1 MYASPLYHVVTRDL
15 RPFWELETS
24 LRGGI
29 LSEEMGLGKTVE
41 VITLILMHRR
51 PPHPPFVLDQYSG
64 NQVRPTGATLIV
76 TPPNLKSQWLSEMD
90 KHAPGL
96 RVMYYGGVKRHESS
110 SGDELVKELAEH
122 DVVVTTYGVLQAEI
136 HFATD
141 PPQRAMRHERK
152 HPRPKSPLVQL
163 SWWRVC
169 LDEAQQIES
178 GVSAAAKVARTI
190 PRVNAWGVTGT
201 PIKDNVKDLWGLL
214 LFLRYEPFASYP
226 WTWDGLISTHE
237 HMFKALFNRIAMRH
251 TKRAVRNELVLPPQK
266 RFVLT
271 MPFTAVEE
279 QNYKTQFGALAQ
291 DCGLDTSGAPLVQG
305 WNPDDPATLDS
316 MRRALA
322 QLRQTVLHPELGPGR
337 IRGMAQRNKPLRT
350 IDEVLDAMIEQT
362 EYAIKADQRQHLN
375 NKIRRGQLFENSPR
389 VREALAIWEEALEEA
404 KLLVA
409 ECREQLKEETKKA
422 RESGAENVSENGDS
436 EVFGD
441 DDGQDVPPRLGEAR
455 RRLKLALGIEHKA
468 IFFIASAYF
477 QIKTDEEM
485 TPPDSSEFKRLEK
498 LEVEGYELAKGI
510 RKEILREVYAKAERY
525 MSRLSKDAE
534 TQSFVEIPEFQLA
547 PHKALEGRNI
557 LDNLEQLGAILDEQA
572 NMIDVWRERVVQL
585 LLRPLVDEEGEA
597 EITGEEYGDSTMTQD
612 ELMIYTLVL
621 RAAIS
626 DRQEALS
633 GLKNERVKQDTRSA
647 ELLAK
652 EGEGPEPEMVLEL
665 LRQRRDL
672 KPSAADGSF
681 RSIITRLRE
690 LATKLRH
697 DVANGSS
704 RAAIELEIIQQH
716 LKLTQEYIAKQTKA
730 ANGIEKELDRFSD
743 AMNARI
749 EFYRQLQQVSDTV
762 APWEREENE
771 DIDATHLNDL
781 LAMEKTIQLKI
792 TSAQSK
798 HRYCELPLAIR
809 GRVFR

>member
-1 MYASPLYHVVTRDL
+1 M
-15 RPFWELETS
+15 
-24 LRGGI
+24 RGGI

-41 VITLILMHRR
+41 VIALVLMHRR
-51 PPHPPFVLDQYSG
+51 APHPPFVLDQYSG

-96 RVMYYGGVKRHESS
+96 RVMYYEGVKRHKS

-122 DVVVTTYGVLQAEI
+122 DVVVTTYSVLQAEI
-136 HFATD
+136 HFTTD
-141 PPQRAMRHERK
+141 PPQRAMRHERR

-226 WTWDGLISTHE
+226 WTWDGLISTHG
-237 HMFKALFNRIAMRH
+237 HMFRALFNHIAMRH
-251 TKRAVRNELVLPPQK
+251 TKRAVRDELVLPPQK
-266 RFVLT
+266 RFILT

-279 QNYKTQFGALAQ
+279 QNYKTQFGTLAQ
-291 DCGLDTSGAPLVQG
+291 DCGLNTSGAPLVQG
-305 WNPDDPATLDS
+305 WSPDDPATLES

-362 EYAIKADQRQHLN
+362 EYAIKADQRQRLN

-389 VREALAIWEEALEEA
+389 VREALAIWEEALEES

-409 ECREQLKEETKKA
+409 ECREQVAEETKKA
-422 RESGAENVSENGDS
+422 REGGAENIGEDGDI
-436 EVFGD
+436 EAIGD

-477 QIKTDEEM
+477 QIKTHEDM
-485 TPPDSSEFKRLEK
+485 TPPDSSESKRLEK
-498 LEVEGYELAKGI
+498 LEVEGYELAKCI
-510 RKEILREVYAKAERY
+510 RKEILREVQAKAERY
-525 MSRLSKDAE
+525 MSRLSDDAAA
-534 TQSFVEIPEFQLA
+534 QSFVDIPEFKSV
-547 PHKALEGRNI
+547 PHKSLEGRNI

-572 NMIDVWRERVVQL
+572 NAIDVWRERAIQL

-621 RAAIS
+621 RAAIA
-626 DRQEALS
+626 DRQDTLS
-633 GLKNERVKQDTRSA
+633 GLKNERVKHETRSA

-652 EGEGPEPEMVLEL
+652 EGDGPAPEMVLEL
-665 LRQRRDL
+665 LQQRRDL

-681 RSIITRLRE
+681 RSVITKLRE

-704 RAAIELEIIQQH
+704 RAGMELEIIQQH
-716 LKLTQEYIAKQTKA
+716 LKLTQEHIAEQTKA
-730 ANGIEKELDRFSD
+730 ANRLEKELDRFSD

-749 EFYRQLQQVSDTV
+749 EYYRQLQQISDTV
-762 APWEREENE
+762 APWEREEDE
-771 DIDATHLNDL
+771 DMDAAHLSDL
-781 LAMEKTIQLKI
+781 LAVEKAIQLRI
-792 TSAQSK
+792 TSSQSK
-798 HRYCELPLAIR
+798 HRYCASPLVIR
-809 GRVFR
+809 VKVYC